1 MGNISLAN
9 TTHSFNRE
17 WQGQNHLFM
26 FNGDTPDIY
35 NLFEKTEHFQVIG
48 NTDAEWA
55 FYVLLE
61 RLT

>member
-1 MGNISLAN
+1 
-9 TTHSFNRE
+9 
-17 WQGQNHLFM
+17 M